1 MSRALF
7 LGGPGNISESTIAR
21 LIEVGWEVAV
31 LKRSQGGLLGLDVRV
46 FQGDRDDEATLT
58 EALASYRPEL
68 VVDCTCFTVEQAAT
82 VIRALGVHP
91 VERLVF
97 ISTADVYGYPLSRL
111 PMREDDPWRPTTSEY
126 AASKKAIEE
135 LYERACDATGT
146 RLTIVRPGY
155 SMGRS
160 FALTAFSLKATG
172 LISRLRQGLPVFSP
186 GDGTTL
192 IDAGAAHNTGLM
204 VARLCLAEPRALAYN
219 CAHNGTFTYDD
230 YLRVFGEAVGVEP
243 SIVHI
248 PTDVMYA
255 LDRPEVEQSL
265 LRDLTSHHLYFGVD
279 RFHAEFPDFVWE
291 YSLVDAARDHIAHQE
306 SLGAFK
312 EEIPPGFEDRIVDA
326 WLAGRDQ
333 LRETLLAG
341 I

>member
-21 LIEVGWEVAV
+21 LLQHGWEVAV

-58 EALASYRPEL
+58 EALASYRPDL

-82 VIRALGVHP
+82 VIRALQVHP
-91 VERLVF
+91 VARLVF

-111 PMREDDPWRPTTSEY
+111 PMREDDPWRPPTSEY
-126 AASKKAIEE
+126 AESKKAIEE
-135 LYERACDATGT
+135 LYERACEATGT

-155 SMGRS
+155 SMGKS

-172 LISRLRQGLPVFSP
+172 LINRLRAGRPVFSP

-204 VARLCLAEPRALAYN
+204 VARLCEVEPRALAYN
-219 CAHNGTFTYDD
+219 CAHNGTVTYDD

-243 SIVHI
+243 EIVHI
-248 PTDVMYA
+248 PSDVLYA

-265 LRDLTSHHLYFGVD
+265 LRDLTSHHLYFAVD
-279 RFHAEFPDFVWE
+279 RFRSEFPDFEWE
-291 YSLVDAARDHIAHQE
+291 HSLVDAARDHITHQE
-306 SLGAFK
+306 SLGAFA
-312 EEIPPGFEDRIVDA
+312 EPIPPGFEDRVVDA
-326 WLAGRDQ
+326 WLAGFDD
-333 LRETLLAG
+333 LRSGLLSRV
-341 I
+341 